1 MTTTINQIAEQ
12 AMAYT
17 ADDPDGGLER
27 EEILKLLDTKGT
39 ENEHLAN
46 PLNRDPEVFYERPR
60 ETAFTGDEA
69 VHGDYLLLDFCGHN
83 PSMVLFDFPS
93 LQDLEAAILGG
104 GGITNIFTTYQLAFR
119 SGRLTPY
126 DIFFQS
132 SSGDRAKFNKRDQSQ
147 EDASAQTAYPN
158 AEICWR

>member
-1 MTTTINQIAEQ
+1 MTTTLNQLAEQ
-12 AMAYT
+12 AVAYT
-17 ADDPDGGLER
+17 ADDPDIRLER

-46 PLNRDPEVFYERPR
+46 PLNRDPEVFHERPR

-69 VHGDYLLLDFCGHN
+69 VRGDYLLLDFCGHN
-83 PSMVLFDFPS
+83 PSMRLFDFPN

-104 GGITNIFTTYQLAFR
+104 GGITNIFTTCQLAFLG
-119 SGRLTPY
+119 GRLTPY
-126 DIFFQS
+126 DVFYE
-132 SSGDRAKFNKRDQSQ
+132 SGSGERVKFNKRDQYQ
-147 EDASAQTAYPN
+147 EGTASKTDYPN